1 MKKKILF
8 LLALFS
14 SSVLCAQQSQQL
26 GKEDVLAAFK
36 KYNPVA
42 LEKAAVNSA
51 YHELLFKLVSAYSAP
66 RTQENENELIAL
78 VKNFDNSLALQAV
91 NLNYEKNRQLQ
102 LSTGMDLQALDQK
115 SYGYLLQIVQNI
127 FDNTIDIKKIQIQRY
142 KEEIKEIKKDKTL
155 SSVQKKEQ
163 IKEIK
168 NKISAVKLSIK
179 QLKQNS
185 KQKIQDT
192 ASVYWAEIRTDYE
205 KKALISQKK
214 ASFSSEQ
221 ADNLSVK
228 SNNKKPVAK

>member
-91 NLNYEKNRQLQ
+91 KLNYEKNRQLQ